1 MSITIFDLQ
10 GYKIM
15 SDISVLI
22 LSVTILVLVLIII
35 ILSMSIKKQRRKLV
49 SMSRENSSFKTL
61 CDLIKAPI
69 WFKDQDFK
77 MVWVNKFYA
86 QMFDRSKAS
95 IYGLTDKELAP
106 AKLAEG
112 YYRDDLM
119 VKESKKPYVY
129 RENEKTGL
137 WFETTKF
144 PLLEEN
150 GNCYGLGGIA
160 FNITAL
166 KKSESL
172 MHSVVYNDYL
182 TGISNRLSLSVEIT
196 KMLTISKEN
205 ESQLAFICID
215 LDNFK
220 DINELYGHS
229 VGNEILKKIAQKL
242 KKYASDKGILVGRF
256 GGDEFAVV
264 VPNLKSYDYV
274 TNVCEDIKKHVNSIY
289 DIFDSNV
296 TINISIGVS
305 IYPKDCDNYEDLVR
319 QADMSVHVAKEQGKN
334 RIVFYDEEIGKANF
348 KRIKIEMNIRSALD
362 NEEFV
367 LHYQPKVSVDGKS
380 ILGFEALIRWNNSE
394 LGFISPCDFIPV
406 AEQSDLIIHI
416 SDWVLRKAM
425 IQNLQWNKQYGKMYP
440 IAVNLSA
447 KQIYRMDFLPKVL
460 SVLEELNYPPQYL
473 ELEITESMLMSKDDA
488 SRASFEKLR
497 SMGAKITMD
506 DFGTGYSNLSY
517 LSNFPLDK
525 LKIDRRFI
533 TDIGN
538 NKENQQIVKAII
550 MLARAFDLSL
560 IAEGVEKIDELQYLQ
575 SMGVDVI
582 QGFSFAKPLAPDTV
596 YDFVKSVES
605 GDWAEKVVRD

>member
-1 MSITIFDLQ
+1 
-10 GYKIM
+10 M
-15 SDISVLI
+15 SDVSVLI
-22 LSVTILVLVLIII
+22 LSVTILVLVLIVI

-394 LGFISPCDFIPV
+394 LGFISPCDFIQV

-582 QGFSFAKPLAPDTV
+582 QGFYFAKPLAPDTV